1 MSDRMCPCNGEE
13 PELPGLARPSRTPRT
28 PGPFP
33 NLRLVTASKVAQGRP
48 RSRQTSR
55 VPSLQMGA
63 RWSSTAGEVKVTV
76 VKVEEP
82 AEEAPASAAP
92 PAPALVMPVQSEGR
106 GLQPA
111 ASPGAHSSMQAASR
125 PSVAIGPPAAKRR
138 AITTDLSDRHIQLC
152 AQDAILAVHQRVVG

>member
-1 MSDRMCPCNGEE
+1 
-13 PELPGLARPSRTPRT
+13 
-28 PGPFP
+28 
-33 NLRLVTASKVAQGRP
+33 
-48 RSRQTSR
+48 
-55 VPSLQMGA
+55 MGA

-111 ASPGAHSSMQAASR
+111 ASPGAHSSMQAAAR

>member
-1 MSDRMCPCNGEE
+1 
-13 PELPGLARPSRTPRT
+13 
-28 PGPFP
+28 
-33 NLRLVTASKVAQGRP
+33 
-48 RSRQTSR
+48 
-55 VPSLQMGA
+55 MGA

-106 GLQPA
+106 GLQPV
-111 ASPGAHSSMQAASR
+111 ASPGAHSSMQAAAR
-125 PSVAIGPPAAKRR
+125 QSVAIGLPAAKRR

>member
-33 NLRLVTASKVAQGRP
+33 NLRLVTASKVAQGP
-48 RSRQTSR
+48 RSRLWSR

-92 PAPALVMPVQSEGR
+92 PAPALVMPVQSEGH
-106 GLQPA
+106 GLQPV
-111 ASPGAHSSMQAASR
+111 ASPGAHSSMQAAAR